1 MLSHLPPGELGRAD
15 PAARPDAIG
24 CWSAGHGGILPQPR
38 RFPARTLACRALWT
52 ARARHAYG
60 RGSTRVEAEGRS
72 HIPSGVCD
80 PSPAAWPPPPSA
92 WPSWPA
98 PPPARPAPCSTVTP
112 AEASTAI
119 DEGATVIDVRTPAE
133 FAAGHIPDAVNIDV
147 ESSSFADDI
156 AELDQSETYVVYC
169 RTGRRSALAADQMA
183 EAGFSSVKDL
193 GGLSSW
199 ANAGYP
205 VVT

>member
-1 MLSHLPPGELGRAD
+1 MRSVSRGLAAAALGLALV
-15 PAARPDAIG
+15 
-24 CWSAGHGGILPQPR
+24 AG
-38 RFPARTLACRALWT
+38 ATAC
-52 ARARHAYG
+52 
-60 RGSTRVEAEGRS
+60 SSSSV
-72 HIPSGVCD
+72 
-80 PSPAAWPPPPSA
+80 
-92 WPSWPA
+92 
-98 PPPARPAPCSTVTP
+98 STVTP
-112 AEASTAI
+112 ADASTAI

-133 FAAGHIPDAVNIDV
+133 FAAGHIPEAVNIDV
-147 ESSSFADDI
+147 ESSSFADGI

-183 EAGFSSVKDL
+183 EAGFTSVKDL

>member
-1 MLSHLPPGELGRAD
+1 MRSVSRGLAAAALGLALVAGT
-15 PAARPDAIG
+15 AACSSD
-24 CWSAGHGGILPQPR
+24 SA
-38 RFPARTLACRALWT
+38 A
-52 ARARHAYG
+52 
-60 RGSTRVEAEGRS
+60 V
-72 HIPSGVCD
+72 
-80 PSPAAWPPPPSA
+80 
-92 WPSWPA
+92 
-98 PPPARPAPCSTVTP
+98 STVTP

-133 FAAGHIPDAVNIDV
+133 FAAGHIPDAVNINV
-147 ESSSFADDI
+147 ESASFAAEI

-205 VVT
+205 VQT

>member
-1 MLSHLPPGELGRAD
+1 MRSVPRGLAAAALGLALVAGT
-15 PAARPDAIG
+15 AACSSD
-24 CWSAGHGGILPQPR
+24 SA
-38 RFPARTLACRALWT
+38 A
-52 ARARHAYG
+52 
-60 RGSTRVEAEGRS
+60 V
-72 HIPSGVCD
+72 
-80 PSPAAWPPPPSA
+80 
-92 WPSWPA
+92 
-98 PPPARPAPCSTVTP
+98 STVTP

-133 FAAGHIPDAVNIDV
+133 FAAGHIPDAVNINV
-147 ESSSFADDI
+147 ESASFAAEI

-205 VVT
+205 VQT